1 MAATAL
7 ASQRRL
13 VGRRIANGGSIN
25 IKVSA
30 SLLFIVLLATACST
44 PQTSQVVRFH
54 EQDQANIIVR
64 YYSDETS
71 YVVKPQKTE
80 GGFLSIF
87 RRGDVL
93 DMARK
98 LPDRELAVV
107 ILIHYPS
114 QDTADAVRT
123 KWASQ
128 LTGLGYQRAVFL
140 GGSNSSQIDGL
151 PILAQ
156 VD

>member
-1 MAATAL
+1 M
-7 ASQRRL
+7 
-13 VGRRIANGGSIN
+13 
-25 IKVSA
+25 KVSA

-71 YVVKPQKTE
+71 YVVKPQRTE
-80 GGFLSIF
+80 GVFLSIL
-87 RRGDVL
+87 RRDDVL
-93 DMARK
+93 DVAKK
-98 LPDRELAVV
+98 LPGRGLAVV
-107 ILIHYPS
+107 ILVHYPS

-128 LTGLGYQRAVFL
+128 LTGLGYQRVVFL
-140 GGSNSSQIDGL
+140 RGFGSSQVEGL